1 MAVSFYN
8 QGDQDIYAGGEHFIP
23 QERFRLGYM
32 APPSIANAQTTS
44 GITNTQAASPYIWP
58 PQGGGGGIGGGGPG
72 SSNKFGLD
80 MDTLKTISSGRYVE
94 KGGPGNMYGGNYVK
108 DDRDIAQTEGGIWKD
123 VDTGQNVYHGNIQE
137 FPSIIKKGFELA
149 GLKQTGDPYAGTWYG
164 SDWSEEDEDA
174 GLYSKTLG
182 PKNFIQRWKIKRDFK
197 RAEAER
203 VAQEKAQAKL
213 DADYAAARPA
223 LQAQSAANRAANTG
237 GWQSGMAKDEA
248 FMTGPAEGEQLSD
261 TMGSFAQ
268 GGRIGLYAG
277 INPDSYGGLIGYFDG
292 GIARLL

>member
-44 GITNTQAASPYIWP
+44 GITNTQAALPYQWP
-58 PQGGGGGIGGGGPG
+58 PQGGGGGGGGSG
-72 SSNKFGLD
+72 NKFGLN
-80 MDTLKTISSGRYVE
+80 MDTLKTISQPRYVE
-94 KGGPGNMYGGNYVK
+94 QGGPANMYGGNYIK
-108 DDRDIAQTEGGIWKD
+108 DDRRIAQTEGGIWKD

>member
-1 MAVSFYN
+1 MAIPFYN
-8 QGDQDIYAGGEHFIP
+8 QSDQDIYAGGQHFIP

-44 GITNTQAASPYIWP
+44 GITNTQAALPYQWP
-58 PQGGGGGIGGGGPG
+58 PQGGGGGGGGSG
-72 SSNKFGLD
+72 NKFGLN
-80 MDTLKTISSGRYVE
+80 MDTLKTISQPRYVE
-94 KGGPGNMYGGNYVK
+94 QGGPANMYGGNYVK
-108 DDRDIAQTEGGIWKD
+108 TDRQIAQDEHGNWKD
-123 VDTGQNVYHGNIQE
+123 VNTNQNVYHGNIQQ

-203 VAQEKAQAKL
+203 VAQEKA
-213 DADYAAARPA
+213 DAAAANQVQQNIQQYQITGRGGQGGDRPDTGINTPGEGKG
-223 LQAQSAANRAANTG
+223 QSPTG
-237 GWQSGMAKDEA
+237 GNV
-248 FMTGPAEGEQLSD
+248 EG
-261 TMGSFAQ
+261 TPFAQ